1 MARGLPH
8 TILVAALATLA
19 AMLLQNVLRQT
30 WQIRTLPE
38 RVMEWLLLLIP
49 LDLFER
55 GLAQFGADAKEV
67 GLTATLV
74 GMAVILAA
82 IGVLVLRAGWRAW
95 WVLGLGPGLWLI
107 TMAVVMPIT
116 GAGLFATD
124 LLVDPLLT
132 NAGYLLVFLGYA
144 SVLVAGRVLLT
155 RRDAAGPIMAER
167 RALLAGGV
175 CAPPPGGGARILGR
189 GGGEGG

>member
-1 MARGLPH
+1 MTRAFIGQ
-8 TILVAALATLA
+8 VALGCLASVVALG
-19 AMLLQNVLRQT
+19 LQNLLRDA

-38 RVMEWLLLLIP
+38 RVMEWLLLFVP

-167 RALLAGGV
+167 RALLAGVVG
-175 CAPPPGGGARILGR
+175 ALAAGGIASIVGR
-189 GGGEGG
+189 GEGR